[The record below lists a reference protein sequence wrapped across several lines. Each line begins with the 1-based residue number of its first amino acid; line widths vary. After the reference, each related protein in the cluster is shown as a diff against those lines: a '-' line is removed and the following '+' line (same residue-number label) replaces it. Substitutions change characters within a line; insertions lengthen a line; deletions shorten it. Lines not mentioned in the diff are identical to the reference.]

1 MSGARITQGI
11 DRDLAEQLQTF
22 DTRFLVAI
30 HHGDVDIAKL
40 ARQELMN
47 RGLNGDGRW
56 VGFAEAGEA
65 LGI

>member
-1 MSGARITQGI
+1 MSGAVITQGL
-11 DRDLAEQLQTF
+11 DNDLGDVVQTF

-30 HHGDVDIAKL
+30 HHGDVDIVKL

-56 VGFAEAGEA
+56 VGFAKAGEL
-65 LGI
+65 LGL

>member
-1 MSGARITQGI
+1 MSGAPITQGL
-11 DRDLAEQLQTF
+11 DNDLGGIVQTL

-30 HHGDVDIAKL
+30 HHGDVDIVKL

-56 VGFAEAGEA
+56 VGFAEAGEL
-65 LGI
+65 LGL

>member
-1 MSGARITQGI
+1 MSGAPITQGI
-11 DRDLAEQLQTF
+11 DRDLADQLQIF

-30 HHGDVDIAKL
+30 HHGDVDIVKL

-56 VGFAEAGEA
+56 VGFAKAGEL
-65 LGI
+65 LGL